1 MIENKVLLLGNL
13 NIGNNV
19 TILDN
24 SRLNFFYEH
33 TSCSSII
40 LTTLVGCGH
49 FILFS
54 ASKQL
59 YEMHVI

>member
-33 TSCSSII
+33 TLCSSII

-54 ASKQL
+54 ASKQ
-59 YEMHVI
+59 